1 MSGGARVCPVLGRG
15 RGGRRCL
22 LLSPF
27 FFPFDGLTFGEN
39 NVHTTHARERA
50 PSYKFV
56 TLSTG
61 LAGWLRTAQAGA
73 AAAAP
78 TCAEALGCERGTSC
92 VERGKGMKGLI
103 KRRPF
108 SRSPH
113 PACHASQPHY
123 GLKYLDNS

>member
-50 PSYKFV
+50 ASPFV

-61 LAGWLRTAQAGA
+61 LAGWLRTAQTGA

-78 TCAEALGCERGTSC
+78 TVR
-92 VERGKGMKGLI
+92 VP
-103 KRRPF
+103 RP
-108 SRSPH
+108 SDANAVRLVS
-113 PACHASQPHY
+113 
-123 GLKYLDNS
+123 KEVKE